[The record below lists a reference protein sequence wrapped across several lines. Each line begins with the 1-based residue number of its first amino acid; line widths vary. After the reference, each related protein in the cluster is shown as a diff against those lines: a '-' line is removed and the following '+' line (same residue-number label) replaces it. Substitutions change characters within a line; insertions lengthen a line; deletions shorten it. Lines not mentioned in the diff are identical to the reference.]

1 MVIFLAEANR
11 AKIRLNHRGRT
22 EQARVRGILEEE
34 SAVALA

>member
-22 EQARVRGILEEE
+22 ERARVRGILEEE